1 MRVVLP
7 AGLEPAISAFG
18 GQCPIRLDHESR
30 KVRRGG
36 LEPPC
41 GMPDLQSGAV
51 AAAPPTLGVT
61 GGFRPLCGRVHS
73 PAPRHSVRPPW
84 STRQDSNLR
93 SAGCGPAA
101 LAAELLIVAHPEGF
115 EPPPSCFVGK
125 RSYPLCYGRM
135 VVTEGVEPPASVSS
149 GRRSAAQLRPH
160 SSGARI
166 RTSIASLTGKRPAVE
181 RHRNGDPTGSRT
193 LFHGLKGHDLNP

>member
-1 MRVVLP
+1 MV
-7 AGLEPAISAFG
+7 E
-18 GQCPIRLDHESR
+18 Q
-30 KVRRGG
+30 
-36 LEPPC
+36 
-41 GMPDLQSGAV
+41 
-51 AAAPPTLGVT
+51 
-61 GGFRPLCGRVHS
+61 
-73 PAPRHSVRPPW
+73 

-135 VVTEGVEPPASVSS
+135 MVTEGVEPPASVSS

-181 RHRNGDPTGSRT
+181 RHRNGGGIRFARRRRIMSLVRGTVLLHHTAVTPQGVEPCSTA
-193 LFHGLKGHDLNP
+193 